1 MEGRVEIY
9 YSGEWGTVCDD
20 FWDLKD
26 AIVACR
32 QLGHKTAVR
41 ISHSAEFGEGTGKIW
56 LDDVECNGRESM
68 LSNCNTSSFGTHNC
82 AHSEDAGA
90 VCEGALLHS
99 LHQNILTTKHINSD
113 CAYLCSAECP
123 FVSCVYVQF
132 VCRSYRVYIRIHSY
146 TYYVIVFYH
155 LLYIAL
161 HPVFPN
167 VRA

>member
-9 YSGEWGTVCDD
+9 YNGEWGTVCDD

-82 AHSEDAGA
+82 EHSEDAGA

-99 LHQNILTTKHINSD
+99 WHHSI
-113 CAYLCSAECP
+113 YLKLGISIQIVPIFVLLSALLSLVCKY
-123 FVSCVYVQF
+123 SLYVGP
-132 VCRSYRVYIRIHSY
+132 RVYIRIHSY
-146 TYYVIVFYH
+146 TYYVIVFDH

-161 HPVFPN
+161 HPVLPN
-167 VRA
+167 VCA

>member
-1 MEGRVEIY
+1 MEGRLDIFY
-9 YSGEWGTVCDD
+9 NGEWGTVCDD
-20 FWDLKD
+20 NWDLKD

-82 AHSEDAGA
+82 EHSEDAGA

-99 LHQNILTTKHINSD
+99 LHHSI
-113 CAYLCSAECP
+113 YLKLGISVQIVPIFVLLSALLSLACK
-123 FVSCVYVQF
+123 YVQF
-132 VCRSYRVYIRIHSY
+132 VCR
-146 TYYVIVFYH
+146 
-155 LLYIAL
+155 
-161 HPVFPN
+161 P
-167 VRA
+167 